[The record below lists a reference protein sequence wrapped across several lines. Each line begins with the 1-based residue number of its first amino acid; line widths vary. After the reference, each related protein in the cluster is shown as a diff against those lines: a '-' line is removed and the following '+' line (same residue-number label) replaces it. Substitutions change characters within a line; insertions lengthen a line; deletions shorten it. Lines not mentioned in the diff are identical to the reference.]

1 VNVIDRV
8 QFGRYSTMYAQELLV
23 QDRREGQGTERLDA
37 RLIHAL
43 GVLVLTF
50 RLEREVVSQMP
61 ALVVSAEEEER
72 VRVANLE
79 SP

>member
-1 VNVIDRV
+1 
-8 QFGRYSTMYAQELLV
+8 MYAQELLV